1 MNKWLVVAIL
11 FAASSATALAAAPVA
26 AESASAAKAN
36 LDLGI
41 AYLQKGNLAAAKEK
55 LERARQQAP
64 RNTAIRSAVAFM
76 YARMGETSRADG
88 EFREALRMVPKDP
101 ELMNNYAVFLCGH
114 ERNAEGVVLFQQAAA
129 SPTYSTPWA
138 ASTNAGVCLR
148 NAKRYPEAEIQF
160 NKALAIKP
168 AHAEAIYQL
177 ADMDL
182 AQKNTA
188 AAYQRVAKFVAGNI
202 PTPELL
208 YLGWRAATELQDKV
222 NALKLARRLQVEFP
236 NSEQTKVLLA
246 GGNGGKSG

>member
-1 MNKWLVVAIL
+1 MKMKLLLVVL
-11 FAASSATALAAAPVA
+11 WVTHSAVAYAAAPPA
-26 AESASAAKAN
+26 AESESAAKAN

-41 AYLQKGNLAAAKEK
+41 AYLQKGNLSAAKEK
-55 LERARQQAP
+55 LERAKQQAP
-64 RNTAIRSAVAFM
+64 RNTAIRGAVALM
-76 YARMGETSRADG
+76 YARMGETARADG

-114 ERNAEGVVLFQQAAA
+114 ERSSEGVVLFQQAAV
-129 SPTYSTPWA
+129 SPTYRTPWA
-138 ASTNAGVCLR
+138 ALTNAGVCLR
-148 NAKRYPEAEIQF
+148 NSKRYAEAEVQF

-168 AHAEAIYQL
+168 AHTEAIYQL
-177 ADMDL
+177 ADMEL
-182 AQKNTA
+182 AQKNATA
-188 AAYQRVAKFVAGNI
+188 AYERVAKYVASNI

-236 NSEQTKVLLA
+236 DSEQTKVLLA